1 MKHSKN
7 SVFLM
12 ELIIVILIFSLA
24 STVCLQIFVK
34 ACSISKETETL
45 NNSVSICSSAAE
57 LFYGY
62 KGSLSSIQNEI
73 DSHNYSEANNGTVK
87 FYYNNNLKLC
97 HSFDGS
103 YVMNMSIY
111 NFGNFKNCR
120 INFIRL
126 SDNSEIYKI
135 ECSMYIGKGND

>member
-1 MKHSKN
+1 MKNSKN

-12 ELIIVILIFSLA
+12 ELILVILIFSLA
-24 STVCLQIFVK
+24 STVCVQIFVK

-73 DSHNYSEANNGTVK
+73 DSHNYSVADNGMIK
-87 FYYNNNLKLC
+87 FYYNDKYKLC
-97 HSFDGS
+97 HSYEGE
-103 YVMNMSIY
+103 YVMNMSVY
-111 NFGNFKNCR
+111 MMGNFKICN
-120 INFIRL
+120 INFFRL
-126 SDNSEIYKI
+126 SDNTEIYKI
-135 ECSMYIGKGND
+135 ECSMYIPKEN